1 MKASNITI
9 LVIVVVS
16 IILIAAIPITLKY
29 KLNNNYY
36 TQLSPSENYDYDRF
50 DFQMTN
56 KLEISGLENCTIIP
70 SDSSYMEIERLVANT
85 VKLIDK
91 GDTLSIGSIDKKKRV
106 SQRVRIFM
114 PGAGKVICRNSNVLL
129 RGSIKMFGI
138 PSFSF
143 DLENSKLST
152 SAISDE
158 WRVYQ
163 FLDQLEI
170 YGSDSAYVNLS
181 GSVRIQ
187 NLILS
192 DIREVTSGTRINVDH
207 MQVLYKGK
215 DTVKSKSGVSG
226 LDIEAF

>member
-9 LVIVVVS
+9 LFIVVVS
-16 IILIAAIPITLKY
+16 ILFIAAIPITLKY
-29 KLNNNYY
+29 KLNNNLY
-36 TQLSPSENYDYDRF
+36 TQLNPSENYDYDRIN
-50 DFQMTN
+50 FQMTN
-56 KLEISGLENCTIIP
+56 KLEITGMENCTIIP
-70 SDSSYMEIERLVANT
+70 SDSSYMEIERLGSNT
-85 VKLIDK
+85 VKLIEK
-91 GDTLSIGSIDKKKRV
+91 GDTLSIGTIEKNKRTT
-106 SQRVRIFM
+106 QRVRIFI

-138 PSFSF
+138 PSFAF

-152 SAISDE
+152 SAISEE

-170 YGSDSAYVNLS
+170 NGSDSAYVNLS

-192 DIREVTSGTRINVDH
+192 DVRSVTSGTRINVDH